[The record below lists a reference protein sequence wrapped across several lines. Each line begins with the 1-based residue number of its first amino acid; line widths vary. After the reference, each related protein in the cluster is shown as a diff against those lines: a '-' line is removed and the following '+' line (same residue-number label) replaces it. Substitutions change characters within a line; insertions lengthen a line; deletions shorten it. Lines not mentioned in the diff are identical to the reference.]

1 MKLLHLLMLSAAT
14 ISIAGGANGALAA
27 GVPAPA
33 ASDAMFSSPYI
44 EFGGGLNV
52 SGVSLTGVTSP
63 NTFTPTVTQKSNFG
77 TGGTF
82 YGAIGAELM
91 PGIRGEVEANYRQN
105 TGASFGL
112 HAEGNGTLNV
122 SSSTFMLMANFWKDF
137 DLSDG
142 FSVHVGGGLGVG
154 NQTLSTDGKPNS
166 LSKTGLAAML
176 GIGAD
181 YALTNDMKLTLDYR
195 VSGITGT
202 FARENVASSFNDNFS
217 GVLTT
222 ALDQSV
228 TVGLRIPIGN

>member
-1 MKLLHLLMLSAAT
+1 MKFQRLLMVSAAT
-14 ISIAGGANGALAA
+14 LSVVGGATVAHAA
-27 GVPAPA
+27 GIP
-33 ASDAMFSSPYI
+33 SDLMFSAPYV
-44 EFGGGLNV
+44 EFGGGLNF
-52 SGVSLTGVTSP
+52 SGVSLGDVTDNFSF
-63 NTFTPTVTQKSNFG
+63 NATQTSNFG
-77 TGGTF
+77 SGGTF
-82 YGAIGAELM
+82 YGAVGAELM
-91 PGIRGEVEANYRQN
+91 PGIRGEVQASYRQN
-105 TGASFGL
+105 SGASFNLTG
-112 HAEGNGTLNV
+112 EGNGTLGV

-142 FSVHVGGGLGVG
+142 FSVHVGGGVGFG
-154 NQTLSTDGKPNS
+154 NQTLTTDGSPTQ

-195 VSGITGT
+195 VSGITGS
-202 FARENVASSFNDNFS
+202 FARESIASNLNDNFS